1 MPAQSRTLTI
11 MLSDMVEFT
20 SKTSRMSREGMM
32 EMLRGHDEL
41 LRPVIRHHG
50 GRVVKTIGDA
60 FMSVFESPTDAVL
73 CAIRSQFVL
82 QSYNKDRPEDKQ
94 IHVRIAL
101 NAGEVQLTEDGDVFG
116 EAVNI
121 VARVE
126 GVTPADE
133 IFFTEPVYLS
143 MNRNEIPA
151 TLNVKLFNFKGVK
164 EEVTVYKVLQNTSDV
179 IYQKIIESPVEPVQD
194 HSPLLALK
202 RTFGRRGAF
211 PAMGGAAWHRS
222 AAIAI
227 SALFVVLLL
236 TWAWVRLSTPPS
248 LSDAAE
254 NHRSVATIESASSRT
269 KPSPARPAMNE
280 RDTYVRD
287 LRSPDPNQQRDAAKR
302 LIRSRAFDKYPEL
315 LEIAGEELLKRDQTP
330 TMIKDQ
336 LDALGWL
343 CHLLGMA
350 NTPQCQ
356 AVLEKVASDSPNEK
370 TRRYAARYLPN
381 ARAQDGSSAIS
392 WEEGPEALEAAAQ
405 KLTAVFRPSAT
416 ATERETYASD
426 LRSPDPIRQRDAAK
440 RLARSRAFEKY
451 PEVLQIASDELMKK
465 YQTVSLS
472 DDQLDALGWLCHLL
486 GVSAKPE
493 FKPILEKV
501 QADCPHEKLRRYAA
515 RYLKTPDG
523 GTVPAEPPATD

>member
-1 MPAQSRTLTI
+1 MSAQSRTLTI

-82 QSYNKDRPEDKQ
+82 QSYNKDRPEDQQ

-116 EAVNI
+116 EAVNV

-151 TLNVKLFNFKGVK
+151 TLNVKLFNFKGIK
-164 EEVTVYKVLQNTSDV
+164 EEVTVYKVLQNTSDL
-179 IYQKIIESPVEPVQD
+179 IYQKIIESPVEPVPALA
-194 HSPLLALK
+194 PLQAGIQAFVRGGVFRQAL
-202 RTFGRRGAF
+202 GATWQR
-211 PAMGGAAWHRS
+211 PAGIAGGV
-222 AAIAI
+222 
-227 SALFVVLLL
+227 LFAVLLL
-236 TWAWVRLSTPPS
+236 TWAWVRLSGPDSRLAAPETRKPGEPAAAQPRSTKRPP
-248 LSDAAE
+248 
-254 NHRSVATIESASSRT
+254 
-269 KPSPARPAMNE
+269 PAQPTLNE
-280 RDTYVRD
+280 RDGYARD
-287 LRSPDPNQQRDAAKR
+287 LRSSDPVQQRDAAKR
-302 LIRSRAFDKYPEL
+302 LIRSRAFDRYPEL
-315 LEIAGEELLKRDQTP
+315 LEIAGEELLKRDRTP
-330 TMIKDQ
+330 TVVKEQ
-336 LDALGWL
+336 LDAMGWL

-350 NTPQCQ
+350 NTPECQ
-356 AVLEKVASDSPNEK
+356 AVLEKVAAESPNEK

-381 ARAQDGSSAIS
+381 ARKQDGAASIS
-392 WEEGPEALEAAAQ
+392 WEEGPEALEAAAN
-405 KLTAVFRPSAT
+405 KLADAFRSPPPAQ
-416 ATERETYASD
+416 ERETYAND
-426 LRSPDPIRQRDAAK
+426 LRSTDPVRQRDAAK

-451 PEVLQIASDELMKK
+451 PEVLQIAADELTKN
-465 YQTVSLS
+465 YRTAPLG
-472 DDQLDALGWLCHLL
+472 DEQLDALGWLCHLL
-486 GVSAKPE
+486 GISAKPE
-493 FKPILEKV
+493 FLPVLEKV
-501 QADCPHEKLRRYAA
+501 QADCPHEKIRRYAA
-515 RYLKTPDG
+515 RYLKTPE
-523 GTVPAEPPATD
+523 PAPAPAKPAAN